1 MLLMLLMFGAEG
13 GATAARALITTVTV
27 FAQILFLSAIVPSI
41 LGLYSGLSRRLS
53 EEWRYRPR
61 LEVECN
67 PVENGFRKK
76 GIWNESDTE
85 TSEIYIR
92 ARRRNMVARR

>member
-76 GIWNESDTE
+76 RHME
-85 TSEIYIR
+85 
-92 ARRRNMVARR
+92 

>member
-1 MLLMLLMFGAEG
+1 VLLMLIMFGAEG
-13 GATAARALITTVTV
+13 GAKAARALITTVTV

-41 LGLYSGLSRRLS
+41 LGLYSGLSRWLS

-67 PVENGFRKK
+67 PDENGFRTE